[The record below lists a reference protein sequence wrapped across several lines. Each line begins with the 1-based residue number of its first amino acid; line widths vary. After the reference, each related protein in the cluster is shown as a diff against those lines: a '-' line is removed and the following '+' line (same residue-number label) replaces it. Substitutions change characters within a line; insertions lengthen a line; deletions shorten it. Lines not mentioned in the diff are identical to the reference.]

1 MKSQIHID
9 EILGSSK
16 TRYFGNGY
24 KHVSHVLRNISVEPN
39 NNQISA
45 EISIGYPADW
55 SKKETSKELKP
66 HLSTIDAYVI
76 SCQMVE
82 AFTVHSQLLNAEERK
97 QSWVRKLAIKA
108 GKSPVNDLNNVSFKG
123 VYEGTYPEINSLN
136 KHISSFHLQLAG
148 FTIDLELDHGPTNG
162 VVNLEKCNFDSIE
175 EILPSKSMSY
185 YGGQYK
191 NLHHDIVINEANAQ
205 LLRSEI
211 AIEKGEDYQANTNLS
226 AEHSSYYNPLDILIS
241 CAQLC
246 QVLMYEIDN
255 LDRTNTKNLW
265 MRSINVYCPK
275 PIIKEGNLPMTIRV
289 EKSKLLEKGNA
300 EWRFAE
306 LSADTSLDSAC
317 FLEASVAHEV
327 ATITA
332 PEPA

>member
-1 MKSQIHID
+1 MKSPIHID
-9 EILGSSK
+9 EVLGSSK

-24 KHVSHVLRNISVEPN
+24 KHVSHEIRNVNVDPSI
-39 NNQISA
+39 NQITA
-45 EISIGYPADW
+45 EISIGYPTDW

-82 AFTVHSQLLNAEERK
+82 AFIVHSQMLNANERK

-123 VYEGTYPEINSLN
+123 VYEGTHAEINSLN
-136 KHISSFHLQLAG
+136 KEISTFHLQLAG
-148 FTIDLELDHGPTNG
+148 FGIELELDHGPTNG
-162 VVNLEKCNFDSIE
+162 VVNLEKGRFGNIE
-175 EILPSKSMSY
+175 ELIQAKATSY

-191 NLHHDIVINEANAQ
+191 NINHQIVINEVSAR
-205 LLRSEI
+205 LLRSDLVINKEI
-211 AIEKGEDYQANTNLS
+211 SYQANDNLS
-226 AEHSSYYNPLDILIS
+226 ALHSDYFNPLDILIS

-246 QVLMYEIDN
+246 QVLMYKIDN

-265 MRSINVYCPK
+265 MRSIIVYCPK
-275 PIIKEGNLPMTIRV
+275 PILKEGNLPMTIRV
-289 EKSKLLEKGNA
+289 EKSKLLEKGSA

-327 ATITA
+327 ATVKSV
-332 PEPA
+332 EPA